1 MTIQTFKYPE
11 YKKLNDILYPIIR
24 DAKKYH
30 ISEGTGKRT
39 TFNIHRRKELR
50 GFVDWMCKLFPDYK
64 IAISWGVVYNKGEG
78 ARKHSHEPYPMTF
91 VYYVNL
97 PEGSSPLIVED
108 EVINISSGEL
118 VVLPGNKFHE
128 VPSSI
133 VDSRC
138 VIAGNIESTSFLD
151 NIFLYFRKTL
161 L

>member
-30 ISEGTGKRT
+30 ISEWTGKRT
-39 TFNIHRRKELR
+39 TFNIHRKKELR
-50 GFVDWMCKLFPDYK
+50 GFVDWMSKLFPDYK

-118 VVLPGNKFHE
+118 VVFSGNKFHE